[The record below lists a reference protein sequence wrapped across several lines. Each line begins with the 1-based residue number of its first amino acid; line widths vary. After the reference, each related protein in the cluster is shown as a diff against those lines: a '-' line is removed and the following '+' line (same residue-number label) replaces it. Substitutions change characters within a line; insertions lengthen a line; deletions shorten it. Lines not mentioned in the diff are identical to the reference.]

1 MQSQIHT
8 DGRRAM
14 LVCVDSSEKGV
25 WTGRYYNSSLKKG
38 ESFRSLVDFLMKME
52 KTLDQMYF
60 PQSFSAVRRFTQ
72 EEETE
77 LIGASNEECQTG
89 KAATFLIRILFR
101 QNASWQGTVRWVE
114 TGQEESFRSVLEL
127 LLLMDSAVSGGQ
139 AARSRKG
146 SGERAKTG

>member
-38 ESFRSLVDFLMKME
+38 ESIRSLVDFLMKME

-101 QNASWQGTVRWVE
+101 QNASWQGSILWLE
-114 TGQEESFRSVLEL
+114 GKKEESFRSVLEL
-127 LLLMDSAVSGGQ
+127 IFLMNDALNARKSAE
-139 AARSRKG
+139 K
-146 SGERAKTG
+146 K

>member
-38 ESFRSLVDFLMKME
+38 ESFSSFVDFLMKME

-77 LIGASNEECQTG
+77 LIGASNDECQTG

-101 QNASWQGTVRWVE
+101 QNASWQGSILWLEGKR
-114 TGQEESFRSVLEL
+114 EESFRSVLEL
-127 LLLMDSAVSGGQ
+127 IFLMNDALNAQKSAE
-139 AARSRKG
+139 K
-146 SGERAKTG
+146 K

>member
-8 DGRRAM
+8 NERRAM

-101 QNASWQGTVRWVE
+101 QNASWQGSILWLEGKR
-114 TGQEESFRSVLEL
+114 EESFRSVLEL
-127 LLLMDSAVSGGQ
+127 IFLVNDALNAQKSAE
-139 AARSRKG
+139 K
-146 SGERAKTG
+146 K

>member
-101 QNASWQGTVRWVE
+101 QNASWQGSILWLEGKR
-114 TGQEESFRSVLEL
+114 EESFRSVLEL
-127 LLLMDSAVSGGQ
+127 IFLMNDALNAQKSAE
-139 AARSRKG
+139 K
-146 SGERAKTG
+146 K

>member
-72 EEETE
+72 DEETE

-101 QNASWQGTVRWVE
+101 QNASWQGSILWLEGKR
-114 TGQEESFRSVLEL
+114 EESFRSVLEL
-127 LLLMDSAVSGGQ
+127 IFLMNDALNAQKSAE
-139 AARSRKG
+139 K
-146 SGERAKTG
+146 K

>member
-1 MQSQIHT
+1 MQSQRHT
-8 DGRRAM
+8 KERRAM

-25 WTGRYYNSSLKKG
+25 WAGRYYNSSLKKG
-38 ESFRSLVDFLMKME
+38 ESFSSFVDFLMKME

-77 LIGASNEECQTG
+77 LISASNEECQTG

-101 QNASWQGTVRWVE
+101 QNASWQGSILWLEGKR
-114 TGQEESFRSVLEL
+114 EESFRSVLEL
-127 LLLMDSAVSGGQ
+127 IFLMNDALNAQKSAE
-139 AARSRKG
+139 K
-146 SGERAKTG
+146 K

>member
-89 KAATFLIRILFR
+89 KAATFLLRILFR
-101 QNASWQGTVRWVE
+101 QNASWQGSILWLEGKR
-114 TGQEESFRSVLEL
+114 EESFRSVLEL
-127 LLLMDSAVSGGQ
+127 VFLMNDALNAQKSAE
-139 AARSRKG
+139 K
-146 SGERAKTG
+146 K

>member
-60 PQSFSAVRRFTQ
+60 PQSFSAVRRFNQ

-101 QNASWQGTVRWVE
+101 QNASWQGSILWLEGKR
-114 TGQEESFRSVLEL
+114 EESFRSVLEL
-127 LLLMDSAVSGGQ
+127 IFLMNDALNAQKSAE
-139 AARSRKG
+139 K
-146 SGERAKTG
+146 K

>member
-14 LVCVDSSEKGV
+14 LVGVDSSEKGV

-101 QNASWQGTVRWVE
+101 QNASWQGSILWLEGKR
-114 TGQEESFRSVLEL
+114 EESFRSVLEL
-127 LLLMDSAVSGGQ
+127 IFLMNDALNAQKSAE
-139 AARSRKG
+139 K
-146 SGERAKTG
+146 K

>member
-77 LIGASNEECQTG
+77 LISASNEECQTG

-101 QNASWQGTVRWVE
+101 QNASWQGSILWLEGKR
-114 TGQEESFRSVLEL
+114 EESFRSVLEL
-127 LLLMDSAVSGGQ
+127 IFLMNDALNAQKSAE
-139 AARSRKG
+139 K
-146 SGERAKTG
+146 K

>member
-101 QNASWQGTVRWVE
+101 QNASWQGSVSWLE
-114 TGQEESFRSVLEL
+114 GGKEESFRSALEL
-127 LLLMDSAVSGGQ
+127 LFLMNSALKDPE
-139 AARSRKG
+139 A
-146 SGERAKTG
+146 

>member
-1 MQSQIHT
+1 MQSQIHI

-52 KTLDQMYF
+52 KTLDQMHF

-101 QNASWQGTVRWVE
+101 QNASWQGSILWLEGKR
-114 TGQEESFRSVLEL
+114 EESFRSVLEL
-127 LLLMDSAVSGGQ
+127 IFLMNDALNAQKSAE
-139 AARSRKG
+139 K
-146 SGERAKTG
+146 K

>member
-1 MQSQIHT
+1 M
-8 DGRRAM
+8 
-14 LVCVDSSEKGV
+14 DSSEKGV

-77 LIGASNEECQTG
+77 LIGASNDECQTG

-101 QNASWQGTVRWVE
+101 QNASWQGSILWLE
-114 TGQEESFRSVLEL
+114 GKKEESFRSVLEL
-127 LLLMDSAVSGGQ
+127 IFLMNDALNAQNSAE
-139 AARSRKG
+139 K
-146 SGERAKTG
+146 K

>member
-77 LIGASNEECQTG
+77 LIGASNDECQTG

-101 QNASWQGTVRWVE
+101 QNASWQGSILWLEGKR
-114 TGQEESFRSVLEL
+114 EESFRSVLEL
-127 LLLMDSAVSGGQ
+127 IFLMNDALNAQKSAE
-139 AARSRKG
+139 K
-146 SGERAKTG
+146 K

>member
-101 QNASWQGTVRWVE
+101 QNASWQCSILWLEGKR
-114 TGQEESFRSVLEL
+114 EESFRSVLEL
-127 LLLMDSAVSGGQ
+127 IFLMNDALNAQKSAE
-139 AARSRKG
+139 K
-146 SGERAKTG
+146 K

>member
-8 DGRRAM
+8 NERRAM

-101 QNASWQGTVRWVE
+101 QNASWQGSILWLEGKR
-114 TGQEESFRSVLEL
+114 EESFRSVLEL
-127 LLLMDSAVSGGQ
+127 IFLMNDALNAQKSAE
-139 AARSRKG
+139 K
-146 SGERAKTG
+146 K

>member
-8 DGRRAM
+8 NERRAM

-101 QNASWQGTVRWVE
+101 QNASWQGSILWLE
-114 TGQEESFRSVLEL
+114 GKKEESFRSVLEL
-127 LLLMDSAVSGGQ
+127 IFLMNDALNAQKSAE
-139 AARSRKG
+139 K
-146 SGERAKTG
+146 K

>member
-52 KTLDQMYF
+52 KTLDQMHF

-101 QNASWQGTVRWVE
+101 QNASWQGSILWLEGKR
-114 TGQEESFRSVLEL
+114 EESFRSVLEL
-127 LLLMDSAVSGGQ
+127 IFLMNDALNAQKSAE
-139 AARSRKG
+139 K
-146 SGERAKTG
+146 K

>member
-1 MQSQIHT
+1 
-8 DGRRAM
+8 M

-101 QNASWQGTVRWVE
+101 QNASWQGSILWLEGKR
-114 TGQEESFRSVLEL
+114 EESFRSVLEL
-127 LLLMDSAVSGGQ
+127 IFLMNDALNAQKSAE
-139 AARSRKG
+139 K
-146 SGERAKTG
+146 K